1 MAKGVASDTYRDGG
15 TRAAFDP
22 RPQELRSCNVMSTAR
37 RIIDWL
43 RRPAADADPET
54 TAEAQRLQDD
64 RETIR
69 GSQSLTSGMTGPGLS
84 NVTPTPDVLHP
95 ERER

>member
-1 MAKGVASDTYRDGG
+1 
-15 TRAAFDP
+15 
-22 RPQELRSCNVMSTAR
+22 MSAAR

-54 TAEAQRLQDD
+54 IAEAQRLHDD
-64 RETIR
+64 QKTVRS
-69 GSQSLTSGMTGPGLS
+69 SQSLTSGMTGPGLS

>member
-1 MAKGVASDTYRDGG
+1 
-15 TRAAFDP
+15 
-22 RPQELRSCNVMSTAR
+22 VMSAAR
-37 RIIDWL
+37 RIIVWL

-54 TAEAQRLQDD
+54 VAEAQRLHDD

-69 GSQSLTSGMTGPGLS
+69 SSQSLTSGMTGAGLS